1 MKNKYFITLAV
12 ILAVIGIFIASI
24 NLESDRN
31 ILADT
36 DLQDSTQIPVQTA
49 AVQPDTIPAEQEQ
62 VYSVK
67 KYSYLP
73 NVGDYSAPEGVEGI
87 YSESYEEVVNPAAA
101 RR

>member
-1 MKNKYFITLAV
+1 MKNKYFITFAV

-49 AVQPDTIPAEQEQ
+49 AVQPAAVPVEQEQ

-73 NVGDYSAPEGVEGI
+73 SVGDYSRLMEL
-87 YSESYEEVVNPAAA
+87 
-101 RR
+101 RRLREYILRVMKR